1 MLTSVKRQNDDLRM
15 RLQDLQKLF
24 LDQDDSKAAA
34 SIADLQGK
42 AEAGEL
48 TLAFCGHFSAGKSSL
63 INRLCGKKVLP
74 SSPVPT
80 SANVVAIRNG
90 SRQAKIHRTAPISN
104 QGELSDQ
111 PNHEI
116 DAVNAASLYPITV
129 SPDEL
134 DEYCKNGE
142 QYAYIEVWE
151 QVGLLQERAV
161 LLDTPGVDSTD
172 GAHKQATD
180 SALHLADAVFYV
192 MDYNHVQSENN
203 LSFAKSLS
211 DWGKPLYLIVTQI
224 DKHRDEE
231 LSFAEY
237 RAAVEAAFNAW
248 EVSYAGLLFTTLRKP
263 EHPYNQ
269 LNVLPDVI
277 EKLLSIRTDL
287 LNHSLAS
294 SAIHISK
301 QFLMRYEDGREERKG
316 GLLTELGGEE
326 GAARLAARKQAIEQ
340 EIQAVTELPQLE
352 LNRIRDEVDRLLQ
365 NAKLTPAD
373 VREAAGKYIESRRP
387 GFKVGFLFSAGKT
400 EQEKQE
406 RFNQFWSLFSKQAE
420 GQAAFHLRTL
430 LRQLGHTHELWN
442 EEWDQKLDEQ
452 LYSIDEGLITSKS
465 TPDGTVTG
473 EYVLNYCKELRAE
486 LIARYRK
493 SALELAE
500 QLLEGLKSAAADKH
514 GELLREL
521 EELRKQSAAAEALTA
536 IEQEI
541 AAMSAAVQALLP
553 AKDQLTAGALPAVP
567 VPAVPEQLGTA
578 SAGISAMSTS
588 ADIPAAAREPRTRLA
603 HAPLAARRHERL
615 AAAAAGLTQAAAL
628 AAPYTAMKSAVRGL
642 TARAASL
649 AGGTFTL
656 ALFGA
661 FSAGKSSF
669 ANALLG
675 EAVLP
680 VSPHPTTAA
689 INRIMAPAEG
699 AAHRSARVAM
709 KTRDALWQDLTFS
722 FDLLGLGKAE
732 EHSWREKVAA
742 LTPQQV
748 HPAGRPH
755 YSFLKAAAAGYDEAE
770 PKLGS
775 AWIAS
780 MDEYR
785 AYVAEEQKSCFVDS
799 IDLYY
804 NCELTSQGIILVDTP
819 GADSINARHTG
830 VTFNYMKN
838 ADALVFV
845 TYYNHAF
852 SQGDRQFLNQLGR
865 VKDAKSLDNMFFV
878 INAADL
884 ASSEEELELVK
895 EHVTNQLQHNG
906 VRVPKVYPVSSL
918 LALQAKQ
925 QGDEAKLDASRFTA
939 FERAFS
945 HFAGDE
951 LPDLAIHAASKEVGY
966 VRQRVEQWIRDARQ
980 GEAERLAR
988 KQKLTDIKQHGLELL
1003 SAYGSSNKDAEIAQ
1017 EMKELLFHVGQRISY
1032 RMSEFMSEAFHPSV
1046 LREDQGD
1053 LKGIFHASGRELLRI
1068 LYLEIEQELLAT
1080 TLRMESKGQRLTQ
1093 EEAERTSRRLAEISD
1108 GIQVYSEVT
1117 GHWETPTLKRTD
1129 VKEPIAW
1136 KNVWKYF
1143 KNPKHFFEGPG
1154 RKQLQAALEPELK
1167 ALLLQ
1172 ELEHNEAY
1180 LITYFQDLTRASLM
1194 DHKERMEEQWSEEI
1208 AGLIGALEYASD
1220 IHTLEEL
1227 VTRLN
1232 EAQESLI

>member
-24 LDQDDSKAAA
+24 LDHEDSKAAA

-80 SANVVAIRNG
+80 SANVVVIRNG
-90 SRQAKIHRTAPISN
+90 PRQAKIYRTAPRSN
-104 QGELSDQ
+104 RVDSPDQ
-111 PNHEI
+111 PNHLGG
-116 DAVNAASLYPITV
+116 ASLGPITV

-142 QYAYIEVWE
+142 QYAFIEVWE
-151 QVGLLQERAV
+151 QVKLLQEQAV

-231 LSFAEY
+231 LSFGEY
-237 RAAVEAAFNAW
+237 RAAVEAAFKAW

-269 LNVLPDVI
+269 LSVLPDVI
-277 EKLLSIRTDL
+277 NELLSIRTEL

-301 QFLMRYEDGREERKG
+301 QFLMRFEDRSEERKA
-316 GLLTELGGEE
+316 GLLTEIGGEE
-326 GAARLAARKQAIEQ
+326 GAARLAARKEAIEQ
-340 EIQAVTELPQLE
+340 EMEAVRELPQLE
-352 LNRIRDEVDRLLQ
+352 LKRIRDEVDRLLH
-365 NAKLTPAD
+365 NANLTPAD
-373 VREAAGKYIESRRP
+373 VREAAGKYIESRRT

-406 RFNQFWSLFSKQAE
+406 RFNHFWSLFSKQAE
-420 GQAAFHLRTL
+420 GQAAFHLKTL
-430 LRQLGHTHELWN
+430 LRQLGNAHGLWS
-442 EEWDQKLDEQ
+442 EDWDRKLDEQ
-452 LYSIDEGLITSKS
+452 LYSIEQALITSKS
-465 TPDGTVTG
+465 TPDGAVTG

-486 LIARYRK
+486 LSARYRK
-493 SALELAE
+493 SALEIAE
-500 QLLEGLKSAAADKH
+500 QLLEGLTSRAADQLEVLKS
-514 GELLREL
+514 EL
-521 EELRKQSAAAEALTA
+521 EALRKQSAAAEALAA

-541 AAMSAAVQALLP
+541 AAMSGAVQALLP

-567 VPAVPEQLGTA
+567 APAVPEDLGTA
-578 SAGISAMSTS
+578 TAGITS
-588 ADIPAAAREPRTRLA
+588 ASVNMADVIPASGREPRTRLA

-628 AAPYTAMKSAVRGL
+628 AAPYAAMKSAVRGL

-699 AAHRSARVAM
+699 AAHRTARVTM
-709 KTRDALWQDLTFS
+709 KTRDALWQDLAFS

-732 EHSWREKVAA
+732 ENSWREKVAA

-770 PKLGS
+770 PRLGS

-785 AYVAEEQKSCFVDS
+785 AYVAEEKKSCFVDS

-804 NCELTSQGIILVDTP
+804 NCELTEQGIILVDTP

-884 ASSEEELELVK
+884 ASSEEELGMVK

-925 QGDEAKLDASRFTA
+925 QGDEAALEASRFTA

-951 LPDLAIHAASKEVGY
+951 LPDLAIHAASKEVGH

-988 KQKLTDIKQHGLELL
+988 KQKLTEIKQHGLELL

-1053 LKGIFHASGRELLRI
+1053 LKGIFLASGRELLRM

-1108 GIQVYSEVT
+1108 GIQVYSEAS
-1117 GHWETPTLKRTD
+1117 GHWDTPTLRRTD
-1129 VKEPIAW
+1129 VREPIAW

-1154 RKQLQAALEPELK
+1154 RKQLQALLEPELK

-1172 ELEHNEAY
+1172 ELEYNEEH
-1180 LITYFQDLTRASLM
+1180 LITYFQKLTRASLL
-1194 DHKERMEEQWSEEI
+1194 DHQERMEEQWSEEI

-1227 VTRLN
+1227 ASRLTHV
-1232 EAQESLI
+1232 EDSLI

>member
-1 MLTSVKRQNDDLRM
+1 MLTNIKRQNNDLRM

-24 LDQDDSKAAA
+24 IDHGDAQAAQTMK
-34 SIADLQGK
+34 DLQIK
-42 AEAGEL
+42 ASASEL

-63 INRLCGKKVLP
+63 INSLCGKKVLP

-90 SRQAKIHRTAPISN
+90 TKQAKIYPAPSLEAN
-104 QGELSDQ
+104 KEEQLSL
-111 PNHEI
+111 I
-116 DAVNAASLYPITV
+116 DPIVV

-142 QYAYIEVWE
+142 QYAFIEVWDD
-151 QVGLLQERAV
+151 VALLHDHAV

-224 DKHRDEE
+224 DKHRDQE
-231 LSFAEY
+231 LSFGEY
-237 RAAVEAAFNAW
+237 RRSVEDAFKAW

-269 LNVLPDVI
+269 LNRLSEVI
-277 EKLLSIRTDL
+277 EKLLAIRTEL
-287 LNHSLAS
+287 LNHSLTS
-294 SAIHISK
+294 SASHISK
-301 QFLMRYEDGREERKG
+301 QFLLKYEELREERRTK
-316 GLLTELGGEE
+316 LLEQMGGEE
-326 GAARLAARKQAIEQ
+326 GAARLSAEKSALERKMKE
-340 EIQAVTELPQLE
+340 EMELPIQE
-352 LNRIRDEVDRLLQ
+352 MNRFREEVDRLLA
-365 NAKLTPAD
+365 NANLTPSD
-373 VREAAGKYIESRRP
+373 VRDAAEKYLESRRP

-400 EQEKQE
+400 EQEKRE
-406 RFNQFWSLFSKQAE
+406 RYEKFWSLFSKQAE
-420 GQAAFHLRTL
+420 GQAAYHLKTM
-430 LRQLGHTHELWN
+430 LRQWGSAHELWN
-442 EEWDQKLDEQ
+442 EEWDHKLDDK
-452 LYSIDEGLITSKS
+452 LYQVDEELITARR
-465 TPDGTVTG
+465 TPDGAVTG
-473 EYVLNYCKELRAE
+473 EYVLNYCKELRAD
-486 LIARYRK
+486 LTAQYRK
-493 SALELAE
+493 SVLEFAE
-500 QLLEGLKSAAADKH
+500 QLLADLNLKTEKVLAD
-514 GELLREL
+514 L
-521 EELRKQSAAAEALTA
+521 EKERVQLGTQSAAVEAYEA
-536 IEQEI
+536 IELEI
-541 AAMSAAVQALLP
+541 AGISSAVKAMLP
-553 AKDQLTAGALPAVP
+553 ADDELTSGMLPEVP
-567 VPAVPEQLGTA
+567 EPAVPESEGIA
-578 SAGISAMSTS
+578 AAGISAKETE
-588 ADIPAAAREPRTRLA
+588 ADIPAATRAPRERIARG
-603 HAPLAARRHERL
+603 PLAARRHERL
-615 AAAAAGLTQAAAL
+615 SAAAAGLEQAAAL
-628 AAPYTAMKSAVRGL
+628 VAPYPAMKSAVRGL
-642 TARAASL
+642 TARAGSL
-649 AGGTFTL
+649 AGGSFTL

-699 AAHRSARVAM
+699 AAHRTARVAM
-709 KTRDALWQDLTFS
+709 KTREALWQDLVYS
-722 FDLLGLGKAE
+722 FDLLGLGKPK
-732 EHSWREKVAA
+732 EHSWKDKVAA

-770 PKLGS
+770 AKLGI

-785 AYVAEEQKSCFVDS
+785 SYVAEEKKSCFVDS

-804 NCELTSQGIILVDTP
+804 NCELTDQGIILVDTP

-852 SQGDRQFLNQLGR
+852 SQGDRQFLSQLGR
-865 VKDAKSLDNMFFV
+865 VKDAKSMDNMFFV
-878 INAADL
+878 INASDL

-895 EHVTNQLQHNG
+895 EHVTTQLLQNG
-906 VRVPKVYPVSSL
+906 VRVPQVYPVSSL
-918 LALQAKQ
+918 LALEAKQ
-925 QGDEAKLDASRFTA
+925 ADDMDKLDMSRFAA
-939 FERAFS
+939 FERAFG

-951 LPDLAIHAASKEVGY
+951 LPDLAINAACKEVGH

-980 GEAERLAR
+980 GEAERVAR
-988 KQKLTDIKQHGLELL
+988 KRMLNEIKQQGLDLL
-1003 SAYGSSNKDAEIAQ
+1003 AAYGSLNKNAEIAQ

-1032 RMSEFMSEAFHPSV
+1032 RISEFMSDAFHPSV

-1053 LKGIFHASGRELLRI
+1053 LKGIFQSSGRELLRI

-1080 TLRMESKGQRLTQ
+1080 TLRMESKGRQLVQ
-1093 EEAERTSRRLAEISD
+1093 EEAQRTCRRLSDISD
-1108 GIQVYSEVT
+1108 GVNVYSEVT
-1117 GHWETPTLKRTD
+1117 GAWETPSLRRKD
-1129 VKEPIAW
+1129 LSDPIVW
-1136 KNVWKYF
+1136 KNAWKYF

-1154 RKQLQAALEPELK
+1154 RKQLQAALEPEIK
-1167 ALLLQ
+1167 QLLLQ
-1172 ELEHNEAY
+1172 ELGYNEEH
-1180 LITYFQDLTRASLM
+1180 LIDYYQQLTRSVLQ
-1194 DHKERMEEQWSEEI
+1194 DHQLLMEEQWSEEI
-1208 AGLIGALEYASD
+1208 SGLLAALEFSSD
-1220 IHTLEEL
+1220 IGTLEEL
-1227 VTRLN
+1227 ASQLSN
-1232 EAQESLI
+1232 LEEKMI

>member
-1 MLTSVKRQNDDLRM
+1 
-15 RLQDLQKLF
+15 
-24 LDQDDSKAAA
+24 
-34 SIADLQGK
+34 
-42 AEAGEL
+42 
-48 TLAFCGHFSAGKSSL
+48 
-63 INRLCGKKVLP
+63 
-74 SSPVPT
+74 
-80 SANVVAIRNG
+80 
-90 SRQAKIHRTAPISN
+90 
-104 QGELSDQ
+104 
-111 PNHEI
+111 
-116 DAVNAASLYPITV
+116 
-129 SPDEL
+129 
-134 DEYCKNGE
+134 
-142 QYAYIEVWE
+142 
-151 QVGLLQERAV
+151 
-161 LLDTPGVDSTD
+161 
-172 GAHKQATD
+172 
-180 SALHLADAVFYV
+180 
-192 MDYNHVQSENN
+192 
-203 LSFAKSLS
+203 
-211 DWGKPLYLIVTQI
+211 
-224 DKHRDEE
+224 
-231 LSFAEY
+231 
-237 RAAVEAAFNAW
+237 
-248 EVSYAGLLFTTLRKP
+248 
-263 EHPYNQ
+263 
-269 LNVLPDVI
+269 
-277 EKLLSIRTDL
+277 
-287 LNHSLAS
+287 
-294 SAIHISK
+294 
-301 QFLMRYEDGREERKG
+301 
-316 GLLTELGGEE
+316 
-326 GAARLAARKQAIEQ
+326 
-340 EIQAVTELPQLE
+340 
-352 LNRIRDEVDRLLQ
+352 
-365 NAKLTPAD
+365 
-373 VREAAGKYIESRRP
+373 
-387 GFKVGFLFSAGKT
+387 
-400 EQEKQE
+400 
-406 RFNQFWSLFSKQAE
+406 
-420 GQAAFHLRTL
+420 
-430 LRQLGHTHELWN
+430 
-442 EEWDQKLDEQ
+442 
-452 LYSIDEGLITSKS
+452 
-465 TPDGTVTG
+465 
-473 EYVLNYCKELRAE
+473 
-486 LIARYRK
+486 
-493 SALELAE
+493 
-500 QLLEGLKSAAADKH
+500 
-514 GELLREL
+514 
-521 EELRKQSAAAEALTA
+521 
-536 IEQEI
+536 
-541 AAMSAAVQALLP
+541 
-553 AKDQLTAGALPAVP
+553 
-567 VPAVPEQLGTA
+567 
-578 SAGISAMSTS
+578 
-588 ADIPAAAREPRTRLA
+588 
-603 HAPLAARRHERL
+603 
-615 AAAAAGLTQAAAL
+615 
-628 AAPYTAMKSAVRGL
+628 
-642 TARAASL
+642 
-649 AGGTFTL
+649 
-656 ALFGA
+656 
-661 FSAGKSSF
+661 
-669 ANALLG
+669 
-675 EAVLP
+675 
-680 VSPHPTTAA
+680 
-689 INRIMAPAEG
+689 
-699 AAHRSARVAM
+699 
-709 KTRDALWQDLTFS
+709 
-722 FDLLGLGKAE
+722 
-732 EHSWREKVAA
+732 
-742 LTPQQV
+742 
-748 HPAGRPH
+748 
-755 YSFLKAAAAGYDEAE
+755 
-770 PKLGS
+770 
-775 AWIAS
+775 

-925 QGDEAKLDASRFTA
+925 QGDEAKLDASRFTV